1 MENEKIVNSLD
12 NIIDGYR
19 NIKKLHEKIEEK
31 KGELNSPD
39 SIKRYTTSSRQEELD
54 NFVSDCNAKEKS
66 IRKEMSAEVKNIQ
79 NEVCGVYQYNPDIT
93 HDIDFLTTMARGGM
107 ISGNMISTI
116 ASKYKGSES
125 SLLFLKQKLKDAG
138 LSASPVDEMLFSGSE
153 IDLNGNSHFI
163 PPTKYF
169 DALSSDIESGLNDAS
184 LLYNLGMIS
193 RKTGAESTSLQNL
206 KTEIAENLDK
216 SMNNMPPVFQSKY
229 KKETTKITSNLHFKC
244 EIVYLYALAPKI
256 ANLRKFKSKLLYE
269 SYPQVIHKVIHNMK
283 GEYI

>member
-31 KGELNSPD
+31 KQQLNSPD

-54 NFVSDCNAKEKS
+54 TFVSDCNAKEKS
-66 IRKEMSAEVKNIQ
+66 IRKEMSAEIRNIQ

-93 HDIDFLTTMARGGM
+93 HDVDFLTTMARGGM

-138 LSASPVDEMLFSGSE
+138 LNASPIDDLLFSGSE

-163 PPTKYF
+163 PPTEYF
-169 DALSSDIESGLNDAS
+169 SALSADIEDGVSDVS
-184 LLYNLGMIS
+184 LIHNLGMIS
-193 RKTGAESTSLQNL
+193 EKTGAESLALQNL
-206 KTEIAENLDK
+206 KTEISENLDK
-216 SMNNMPPVFQSKY
+216 SMSNLPPVF
-229 KKETTKITSNLHFKC
+229 
-244 EIVYLYALAPKI
+244 
-256 ANLRKFKSKLLYE
+256 
-269 SYPQVIHKVIHNMK
+269 
-283 GEYI
+283 